1 MKKVYGYIRLSPR
14 EQSENNDLTKLREAG
29 VDESLIFQDKISNT
43 ASDCAA
49 LRRLI
54 KKLNPGDRLFVVSL
68 DHLGKNC
75 DEVRDHWQIITKE
88 RGCDLTVLDT
98 PILDTSRGED
108 VKDIVLEVFNSYS
121 RIKRNYAHQ
130 RQAEGIAVARV
141 NDATFGRPSKQI
153 PENFPVVAALYDRN
167 LISSRGAAERLNVSP
182 GTFLKWYRS
191 RNTAAQSTV
200 TAS

>member
-14 EQSENNDLTKLREAG
+14 EQNENTDLAKLREAG
-29 VDESLIFQDKISNT
+29 VEESLIFQDKISNT
-43 ASDCAA
+43 SSDCAA

-54 KKLNPGDRLFVVSL
+54 KKLNPGDKLMIVSL

-75 DEVRDHWQIITKE
+75 DEVKDHWRIITKD
-88 RGCDLTVLDT
+88 RGCDLRVLDT
-98 PILDTSRGED
+98 PVLDTSRGED

-141 NDATFGRPSKQI
+141 NEAAFGRPSKQI
-153 PENFPVVAALYDRN
+153 PENFPAVAALYDRS
-167 LISSRGAAERLNVSP
+167 LISSREAAERLNVSP
-182 GTFLKWYRS
+182 GTFLKWYRG
-191 RNTAAQSTV
+191 RDALAQSTV
-200 TAS
+200 TA